1 MSKTVGIKRNEFKL
15 FGIKI
20 CSFTE
25 QYKVLYTDEESEEIR
40 DDIYL
45 HEIMSDNL

>member
-1 MSKTVGIKRNEFKL
+1 MSKTVGTKKNEFRL

-25 QYKVLYTDEESEEIR
+25 QYKVLYTEQDTEEIR

-45 HEIMSDNL
+45 HEIISDNL

>member
-1 MSKTVGIKRNEFKL
+1 MSKTVGIKKNEFKL

-25 QYKVLYTDEESEEIR
+25 QYKVLHTDEESEEIR